1 MRPLPFGA
9 GLSMPKNFRVV
20 FYIAVLAIVVVSYFN
35 GWPSPPPQSNVSL
48 EARPARMPAEPSAPP
63 IRTEGAAPVAPAV
76 KVAMPEIT
84 VPDTAA
90 LGLRRDTVQGAF
102 EKAPFRLTFDYQ
114 PYADGRARMTGLSA
128 DGATRL
134 ELIGPPEQLFG
145 LALTAD
151 MTESNRLAQLRN
163 LNAMGNA
170 TKLIHPDWTDAAGWI
185 IANIA
190 RAFQNGRAE
199 TAMNGNTL
207 KLVAVPNS
215 KLMVLTIIGP
225 VR

>member
-1 MRPLPFGA
+1 MPAVPFDA

-35 GWPSPPPQSNVSL
+35 GRPSPPPQSNVSL
-48 EARPARMPAEPSAPP
+48 EAPPARTPAAPP
-63 IRTEGAAPVAPAV
+63 GAEPVAPAA
-76 KVAMPEIT
+76 KVAMPDII

-90 LGLRRDTVQGAF
+90 LGLRRDAFQAAF

-114 PYADGRARMTGLSA
+114 PYADGRSRMAGLSA

-134 ELIGPPEQLFG
+134 ELIGPPESLTG

-170 TKLIHPDWTDAAGWI
+170 AKLTHPDWPDAAGWI
-185 IANIA
+185 TGNAA
-190 RAFQNGRAE
+190 LAFQNGRAE
-199 TAMNGNTL
+199 TSVNGNLL
-207 KLVAVPNS
+207 KLSAVPNS
-215 KLMVLTIIGP
+215 KLMILTITGP
-225 VR
+225 AK